1 MIPPFLSAVKH
12 YVADKGIVT
21 LKSTLS
27 FKHKFATALVILT
40 APNLT
45 QAQESALEEV
55 VITAALM
62 ASDGNRVSTSSL
74 GNAEQTLRAAV
85 HFEDLLTAIP
95 NVSASA
101 GASRQLALSQKTRQP
116 IRRQHRPLC
125 FANARRRYL
134 LNDP

>member
-1 MIPPFLSAVKH
+1 M
-12 YVADKGIVT
+12 
-21 LKSTLS
+21 KSVSS
-27 FKHKFATALVILT
+27 FKHQCATALVILT
-40 APNLT
+40 APHLT

-74 GNAEQTLRAAV
+74 GNAEKTLRAAV

-101 GASRQLALSQKTRQP
+101 GASRQRFFRFGALANAPNLSNP
-116 IRRQHRPLC
+116 SIRRS
-125 FANARRRYL
+125 
-134 LNDP
+134 